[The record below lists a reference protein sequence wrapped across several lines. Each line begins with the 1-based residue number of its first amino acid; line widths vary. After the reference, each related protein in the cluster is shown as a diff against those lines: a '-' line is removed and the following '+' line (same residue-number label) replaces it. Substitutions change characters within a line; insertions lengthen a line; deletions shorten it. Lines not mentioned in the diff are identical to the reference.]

1 MALHGGFFECCAR
14 CPGGGCLSM
23 LMEKRYLWPVVLT
36 AELFSEAI
44 EITQL
49 VTKCGLFG
57 SDDIFH
63 NTLGAVVGSMIVN
76 VYRKRGSLCHR

>member
-1 MALHGGFFECCAR
+1 MA
-14 CPGGGCLSM
+14 
-23 LMEKRYLWPVVLT
+23 V
-36 AELFSEAI
+36 LFSEAI